1 MVFSNYKNLH
11 TYCKNCKEH
20 TGNSFPKKLILI
32 SRNKIK
38 GKSKCGICLT
48 KKTFIHKIEGK
59 FNLERELEICLQ
71 SFTD

>member
-1 MVFSNYKNLH
+1 MTKTCKRIVKTVKNIQLV
-11 TYCKNCKEH
+11 
-20 TGNSFPKKLILI
+20 GNSFPKKLILI
-32 SRNKIK
+32 SRNNIK
-38 GKSKCGICLT
+38 GKSKCDICLT